1 MIARK
6 ISNGF
11 ALSFKKSRGCHS
23 LYLQWQCTP
32 ALFCEEPALTV
43 TIWLHH
49 CRKTVQAPKSR
60 NNQTSTCKVKLC
72 HIERYYFAI
81 FEIPIIV
88 VCSVVSGQGS
98 NSAQPAQHCYLLTSK
113 KKEAFQLVCHPIRPS
128 FTPLLNKSLFFE
140 TSSIFRRREHRVA
153 QSESELLL
161 LRASLTPLLTNK
173 LTQTL
178 THSQQESII
187 LVSGQPSLL
196 LIRPSLTSLLT
207 QAAHPIHLSC
217 HPP

>member
-1 MIARK
+1 MIACK
-6 ISNGF
+6 ISNWF
-11 ALSFKKSRGCHS
+11 ALSFKNSSGCHS

-49 CRKTVQAPKSR
+49 CRKTVQALKSR

-113 KKEAFQLVCHPIRPS
+113 KKEAFQLVGHPIRHLSRPYL
-128 FTPLLNKSLFFE
+128 PSLF
-140 TSSIFRRREHRVA
+140 SLKLP
-153 QSESELLL
+153 QSLEE
-161 LRASLTPLLTNK
+161 
-173 LTQTL
+173 
-178 THSQQESII
+178 ESIG
-187 LVSGQPSLL
+187 LLSL
-196 LIRPSLTSLLT
+196 S
-207 QAAHPIHLSC
+207 LSC
-217 HPP
+217 SFYEHL